1 MNKKSIF
8 AALFLSILLS
18 TTCGTQLIGT
28 TTANPIGEIIFNEP
42 PVITIKSPLNN
53 ETVPDNVLLVFNLT
67 KPEVS
72 IYDGWIDESSVWV
85 TNNWTNLRNKVAYVN
100 VTLDGK
106 FYRSIKVN
114 SYLSSPFNSSLN
126 LENLEDGVHSV
137 QIHAACEGAV
147 LEWHGLWQRQV
158 FYNCSSDIVYFTVDG
173 TSPVI
178 VIMPVANKT
187 YTVADI
193 PLNFTLNE
201 PASQITYSLDGQA
214 NVTITG
220 NATLTGLSG
229 GGHNVTVY
237 ATDNVGNTGVSETVD
252 FSVEVPFATTMV
264 IAPAAFVAVLGVGL
278 AVYFRKRKNGVGRK
292 HE

>member
-1 MNKKSIF
+1 MIKKSIF
-8 AALFLSILLS
+8 TAVFLSILLS
-18 TTCGTQLIGT
+18 AMCGTQLAGT
-28 TTANPIGEIIFNEP
+28 AKANPIGEIMFNEP

-53 ETVPDNVLLVFNLT
+53 ETVPANVLLVFNLT

-85 TNNWTNLRNKVAYVN
+85 TNDWTNLRNKVTYVN
-100 VTLDGK
+100 VTIDGK

-114 SYLSSPFNSSLN
+114 NYLSSPFNSSLN
-126 LENLEDGVHSV
+126 LANLEDGVHSV
-137 QIHAACEGAV
+137 QIHAACEGVA

-158 FYNCSSDIVYFTVDG
+158 FYNGSSDIVYFTVDG

-187 YTVADI
+187 YSVTDI

-237 ATDNVGNTGVSETVD
+237 ATDIVGNTGVSETVY
-252 FSVEVPFATTMV
+252 FSVEEPPKPFPTTMV
-264 IAPAAFVAVLGVGL
+264 IAPAALVAVLGVGL
-278 AVYFRKRKNGVGRK
+278 LAYFRKRRR
-292 HE
+292 

>member
-1 MNKKSIF
+1 MIKKSLF
-8 AALFLSILLS
+8 AAVFLSILLS
-18 TTCGTQLIGT
+18 AICETQLAGT
-28 TTANPIGEIIFNEP
+28 AKANPIGEIMFNEP

-53 ETVPDNVLLVFNLT
+53 ETVPANVLLVFNLT

-85 TNNWTNLRNKVAYVN
+85 TNDWTNLRNKVTYVN
-100 VTLDGK
+100 VTIDGK

-114 SYLSSPFNSSLN
+114 NYLSSPFNSSLN
-126 LENLEDGVHSV
+126 LANLEDGVHSV
-137 QIHAACEGAV
+137 QIHAACEGVA

-158 FYNCSSDIVYFTVDG
+158 FYNGSSDIVYFTVDG

-187 YTVADI
+187 YSVTDI
-193 PLNFTLNE
+193 PLNFTLKE

-220 NATLTGLSG
+220 NATLTCLSN
-229 GGHNVTVY
+229 GGHNITLY
-237 ATDNVGNTGVSETVD
+237 ATDVVGNIGVSETVY
-252 FSVEVPFATTMV
+252 FSVEVPFPTTIIV
-264 IAPAAFVAVLGVGL
+264 APVASVTVLSAGL
-278 AVYFRKRKNGVGRK
+278 LVYFRKHRS
-292 HE
+292 

>member
-1 MNKKSIF
+1 VIKKSIF
-8 AALFLSILLS
+8 AALFLSMLLS
-18 TTCGTQLIGT
+18 AICGTQLIGT
-28 TTANPIGEIIFNEP
+28 TKANPIGEIIFNEP

-85 TNNWTNLRNKVAYVN
+85 TNAWTNLRNKVAYVN

-137 QIHAACEGAV
+137 QILAACEGVA

-158 FYNCSSDIVYFTVDG
+158 FYNGSSDIVYFTVDG
-173 TSPVI
+173 TSTVI

-187 YTVADI
+187 YTVTDI

-201 PASQITYSLDGQA
+201 PASQITYTLDGQA

-220 NATLTGLSG
+220 NVTLTGLSS

-237 ATDNVGNTGVSETVD
+237 ATDNVGNTGVSETVY
-252 FSVEVPFATTMV
+252 FSVEVPFITTMV

-278 AVYFRKRKNGVGRK
+278 AVYFRKRKG
-292 HE
+292 

>member
-1 MNKKSIF
+1 MIKKSLF
-8 AALFLSILLS
+8 TAVFLSILLS
-18 TTCGTQLIGT
+18 AICETQLIGT
-28 TTANPIGEIIFNEP
+28 AKANPIGETMFNEP

-67 KPEVS
+67 KPQVS
-72 IYDGWIDESSVWV
+72 IYDGWIDESSAWA
-85 TNNWTNLRNKVAYVN
+85 TNDWTNLRNKVAYVN
-100 VTLDGK
+100 ITLDGE

-126 LENLEDGVHSV
+126 LANLEDGLHSV
-137 QIHAACEGAV
+137 QIHAACEGVA

-158 FYNCSSDIVYFTVDG
+158 FYNGSSDIVYFTVDG

-187 YTVADI
+187 YSVTDI

-220 NATLTGLSG
+220 NATLTDLSG
-229 GGHNVTVY
+229 GGHNVTLY
-237 ATDNVGNTGVSETVD
+237 ATDVVGNIGVSETVY
-252 FSVEVPFATTMV
+252 FSVEVPFPTTIIV
-264 IAPAAFVAVLGVGL
+264 APVASVTVLSAGL
-278 AVYFRKRKNGVGRK
+278 LVYFRKHRS
-292 HE
+292 